1 MKLEEAT
8 RWCAAVLCF
17 LSSSI
22 LLAQTPTHNVK
33 DNGAIGDGRADDT
46 APLQSAL
53 NLGGTT
59 YLPSGTYLISKNLI
73 IGSHTTLQGP
83 GTIEAIRPGIANILI
98 EGHAEN
104 SSNLSH
110 SVALGTTT
118 IPLANSLKKGDLIEI
133 SSFPSDQSDS
143 YTVPNGCT
151 LNCPR
156 YYAAYTARSQRS
168 FRRKEINE
176 IASATP
182 QSISLVHATLFAYPA
197 SPGTVIKKIA
207 PASSISFRD
216 LTLHNVN
223 VQSMYAADLVIT
235 DVTAL
240 TSWFIAATCYRCHI
254 SYANFDAQGTESRI
268 DIHESSRFL
277 EVTGTY
283 KNFNAN
289 ADNGIVKLDQVSDVL
304 LNVSIGDTKIGGNG
318 NPGLTHGVMIDTDY
332 SENPTGFANVPSQN
346 LSGTVTSI
354 GTAPSDLFITGNP
367 FVAPISGVSI
377 TTKRGTAVYLKGV
390 TGATIS
396 VEGFCS
402 VLRMDGS
409 QSIIINGG
417 NIGHLFTQ
425 ELTDPTAPQSAK
437 KLESITFNNS
447 TFTVTNQIPF
457 FHSLEGLLLNNV
469 TFDVSH
475 QSPSANAHVIP
486 IANLNGVTN
495 LVLKHLK
502 VVQRSDQ
509 KGTQIWTSGSVSNV
523 SAIGQVPVPFSTN
536 IPIAYTPQ

>member
-8 RWCAAVLCF
+8 SWCAAVLCL
-17 LSSSI
+17 LSSSV
-22 LLAQTPTHNVK
+22 LLAQTPTHSVK

-53 NLGGTT
+53 NLGGTI
-59 YLPSGTYLISKNLI
+59 YLPPGTYLISKNLI

-83 GTIEAIRPGIANILI
+83 GTIEAIRPGIASILI

-104 SSNLSH
+104 LTNVSH
-110 SVALGTTT
+110 AIALGANT
-118 IPLANSLKKGDLIEI
+118 IPFANSLKKRDLIEI

-156 YYAAYTARSQRS
+156 YYSAYTARSQRS

-176 IASATP
+176 VASATP
-182 QSISLVHATLFAYPA
+182 QSISLVHATLSAYPA
-197 SPGTVIKKIA
+197 NPGTVIKKMI
-207 PASSISFRD
+207 PASSVSLRD

-223 VQSMYAADLVIT
+223 VQSTYATDLVIGN
-235 DVTAL
+235 VTAL
-240 TSWFIAATCYRCHI
+240 ASSFVAASCYRCHI
-254 SYANFDAQGTESRI
+254 NYANFDAQGTESRV
-268 DIHESSRFL
+268 DVYESSRFID
-277 EVTGTY
+277 VSGTY

-289 ADNGIVKLDQVSDVL
+289 ADNGIVKLNQASDVN
-304 LNVSIGDTKIGGNG
+304 LNVSIGDTEVSGSG
-318 NPGLTHGVMIDTDY
+318 NPALTHGVMIDTNY
-332 SENPTGFANVPSQN
+332 AENPAGFADVPSHN
-346 LSGTVTSI
+346 LSGTVTSV
-354 GTAPSDLFITGNP
+354 GTAPSDLFITANP
-367 FVAPISGVSI
+367 FVAPVRGVSI
-377 TTKRGTAVYLKGV
+377 TTKRGTRVYLKGV
-390 TGATIS
+390 TDATINI
-396 VEGFCS
+396 EGLCS
-402 VLRMDGS
+402 VLRLDGS
-409 QSIIINGG
+409 QSITINGG
-417 NIGHLFTQ
+417 DIGYLFTQ

-447 TFTVTNQIPF
+447 TFTITDQIPF
-457 FHSLEGLLLNNV
+457 FHSFEGLLLNNV

-475 QSPSANAHVIP
+475 QSRSANAHVIP
-486 IANLNGVTN
+486 IANLNDVSN

-509 KGTQIWTSGSVSNV
+509 KGTQIWTSGPVSNV
-523 SAIGQVPVPFSTN
+523 SATGQVPVPFSTN

>member
-1 MKLEEAT
+1 MKLEEAI
-8 RWCAAVLCF
+8 RWCVAVLCL
-17 LSSSI
+17 LSSSV
-22 LLAQTPTHNVK
+22 LLAQTPTHSVK

-59 YLPSGTYLISKNLI
+59 YLPPGTYLISKNLI

-98 EGHAEN
+98 DGHAEN
-104 SSNLSH
+104 STNVSH

-118 IPLANSLKKGDLIEI
+118 IPIANSLKKGDLIEI

-176 IASATP
+176 VASATP
-182 QSISLVHATLFAYPA
+182 ESISLVHATLFAYPA
-197 SPGTVIKKIA
+197 SSGTVIKKIA
-207 PASSISFRD
+207 PASSISVRN

-223 VQSMYAADLVIT
+223 VQSIYAADLAIT

-254 SYANFDAQGTESRI
+254 SYANFDAQGTQARI

-277 EVTGTY
+277 EVAGTY

-289 ADNGIVKLDQVSDVL
+289 ADNGIVKLDQVSDVK

-318 NPGLTHGVMIDTDY
+318 NSGLTHGVMIDTDY
-332 SENPTGFANVPSQN
+332 SENPTGFADVPSQN
-346 LSGTVTSI
+346 LSGTITSI
-354 GTAPSDLFITGNP
+354 GIAPSDLFITANP
-367 FVAPISGVSI
+367 FVAPVRGVSI
-377 TTKRGTAVYLKGV
+377 TTKRGTNVYLKGV
-390 TGATIS
+390 TDATINI
-396 VEGFCS
+396 EGPCS
-402 VLRMDGS
+402 ILRLDGS
-409 QSIIINGG
+409 QSITINGG
-417 NIGHLFTQ
+417 NICYLFTQ
-425 ELTDPTAPQSAK
+425 ELTDPTAQSAK
-437 KLESITFNNS
+437 KLESITFNRSN
-447 TFTVTNQIPF
+447 FTVTDHIPV
-457 FHSLEGLLLNNV
+457 FHSFEGLVLNNV

-486 IANLNGVTN
+486 IANLNGVSN
-495 LVLKHLK
+495 LVLKHLN

-509 KGTQIWTSGSVSNV
+509 KGTQIWASGPVDKV
-523 SAIGQVPVPFSTN
+523 FATGPVPVPFSAN
-536 IPIAYTPQ
+536 IPITYSHQ